1 MSLAHV
7 IVDAFTDTPLQQ
19 NQLAVFEDR
28 PALSDDQMQRLAPEM
43 NMSETVFLLPAE
55 ARFTTRDRPQEPVL
69 QDFLPVWSCGASL
82 RTGLSV
88 RGRLQ
93 RYMSLGIP
101 PPALV

>member
-55 ARFTTRDRPQEPVL
+55 ARSPQGTGHRSRCYTILLPSGRAAHRSEPDYL
-69 QDFLPVWSCGASL
+69 WAEGCS
-82 RTGLSV
+82 RT
-88 RGRLQ
+88 
-93 RYMSLGIP
+93 
-101 PPALV
+101 